1 MPSILIT
8 GANRGL
14 GLGFSS
20 YYAEQGWRVFACCR
34 LPETA
39 HALQALAAT
48 HPNLTLHSL
57 DVSDFAQIEQ
67 LATTLQNETVDVL
80 LANAGVYFD
89 KQDSVFG
96 QLDYAEWELS
106 LRINTLAPVK
116 LAEAFLPHLLKS
128 PNPLIAPLSSLMGS
142 MADNSSGGSVLYR
155 SSKAALNAAMKSLAI
170 DLRPQNIGVLILH
183 PGWVKTEMGGE
194 NAPTAIEESIAG
206 MGQVIANFSMAET
219 GCFIDFR
226 GKHLPW

>member
-20 YYAEQGWRVFACCR
+20 YYAKQGWRVFACCR

-39 HALQALAAT
+39 HALQAIAAD
-48 HPNLTLHSL
+48 HSNLTLHSL

-80 LANAGVYFD
+80 LANAGVYSDRKNQGFD
-89 KQDSVFG
+89 Y
-96 QLDYAEWELS
+96 LDYAAWEHT

-128 PNPLIAPLSSLMGS
+128 PNPLIASLSSLMGS
-142 MADNSSGGSVLYR
+142 MTDNSSGGSVPYR

-194 NAPTAIEESIAG
+194 NAPTLIEESIAG
-206 MGQVIANFSMAET
+206 VVQVIANFSIEKT
-219 GCFIDFR
+219 GHFIDFK

>member
-14 GLGFSS
+14 GLSFAR
-20 YYAEQGWRVFACCR
+20 YYAEQDWRVFACCR
-34 LPETA
+34 RLD
-39 HALQALAAT
+39 AAT
-48 HPNLTLHSL
+48 SLRAIASRHPNLTLHSL
-57 DVSDFAQIEQ
+57 DVGDFAQIEQ

-89 KQDSVFG
+89 KQDYLFG
-96 QLDYAEWELS
+96 QLDYAAWEQT

-128 PNPLIAPLSSLMGS
+128 PKPLIAPLSSLMGS
-142 MADNSSGGSVLYR
+142 MTDNSSGGSLLYR

-206 MGQVIANFSMAET
+206 MVQVIANFSLVET